1 MGVYAQRA
9 VLADPL
15 VFSSCLFV
23 VYWCVYS
30 TPPKNLLLPICP
42 PVCLS
47 GIANCGFLPF
57 LSNTSSL
64 TNGTAG
70 CRPFITEMKDVTRRR
85 YPPLPT
91 FKRCTILCEAFE
103 IIAEKYDEKQAELVC
118 FFPLPSPH
126 TLPLRSVLRRSRWE
140 PVQPRTGGSQPSV
153 ADRMQ
158 PFCTF
163 LGGWLWQISAP
174 DKCTEFSLDARRIIT
189 YYRLL

>member
-70 CRPFITEMKDVTRRR
+70 CRPFIAEKKDVTRPR
-85 YPPLPT
+85 YPSLPT

-118 FFPLPSPH
+118 FFPP
-126 TLPLRSVLRRSRWE
+126 PLTSHASSALCGKALSLGAGSTEDRRVTAKCRRSE
-140 PVQPRTGGSQPSV
+140 AAILHLSGGGV
-153 ADRMQ
+153 A
-158 PFCTF
+158 
-163 LGGWLWQISAP
+163 LVNIS
-174 DKCTEFSLDARRIIT
+174 S
-189 YYRLL
+189 